1 MKQLKT
7 VRLLQNKISFLL
19 DVKASKKLTFISIIT
34 LAVFF
39 FSASFGDSFIN
50 PFTVIQTLFGKG
62 SEFDQLIIVDFRMP
76 RILLAAFAGMAL
88 AVAGAILQGIIKN
101 PLASPDII
109 GISAGGGAAVVGF
122 LAMFSDSNHSLTV
135 SIEWLPLAG
144 FIGAAIVG
152 LIVYV
157 FAWEDGVTPTR
168 LVLIGIG
175 VSAFMQAI
183 TTMLMIIGPIYQ
195 ASEANKWITGS
206 VKSADWNQ
214 VQIVVPLI
222 LVLLLITFFITR
234 QLNVQELGDDTAAS
248 LGQSVQKA
256 RLFLIILSSS
266 LVASAIAF
274 AGAIGFVGLMAPH
287 IARRIVGPSFGV
299 LIPTSAAI
307 GALLVMVADIIG
319 RTAFSPLEVPAGV
332 FTAAIGAPYF
342 IYLLF
347 RNPRK

>member
-19 DVKASKKLTFISIIT
+19 DVNATKKLTFISMT
-34 LAVFF
+34 ALFVFF

-50 PFTVIQTLFGKG
+50 PLKVMQTIIGQG
-62 SEFDQLIIVDFRMP
+62 SDFDQLIIIDFRLP
-76 RILLAAFAGMAL
+76 RIFIAAFAGMAL
-88 AVAGAILQGIIKN
+88 AVAGAILQGLIKN

-122 LAMFSDSNHSLTV
+122 LAIFSDSNHSLTV

-144 FIGAAIVG
+144 FIGATVVAF
-152 LIVYV
+152 IVYV
-157 FAWEDGVTPTR
+157 FAWKDGVTPTR

-183 TTMLMIIGPIYQ
+183 TTMLMVIGPIYQ

-206 VKSADWNQ
+206 VKSADWDQ
-214 VQIVVPLI
+214 VQIIVPI
-222 LVLLLITFFITR
+222 IVILLLLTVFITR
-234 QLNVQELGDDTAAS
+234 QLNVQELGDDTALS
-248 LGQSVQKA
+248 LGQTVQKT
-256 RLFLIILSSS
+256 RFFLLLLSSS
-266 LVASAIAF
+266 LVASAISF

-342 IYLLF
+342 IYLLL

>member
-1 MKQLKT
+1 MKNLKT
-7 VRLLQNKISFLL
+7 IRLLQNKVSFLL
-19 DVKASKKLTFISIIT
+19 DIKASKKLTLISIIA
-34 LAVFF
+34 LAVFL

-50 PFTVIQTLFGKG
+50 PIKVLQVLIGKG
-62 SEFDQLIIVDFRMP
+62 SDFDQLIIVDFRMP
-76 RILLAAFAGMAL
+76 RIFIAAFAGMAL

-144 FIGAAIVG
+144 FIGATIVG

-157 FAWEDGVTPTR
+157 FAWKDGVTPTR

-195 ASEANKWITGS
+195 ASEATKWITGS

-222 LVLLLITFFITR
+222 LILLLITFFITR

-248 LGQSVQKA
+248 LGQSVQKT
-256 RLFLIILSSS
+256 RLFLLLLSSS
-266 LVASAIAF
+266 LVASAISF

-319 RTAFSPLEVPAGV
+319 RTAFNPLEVPAGV

>member
-1 MKQLKT
+1 MKNLKT
-7 VRLLQNKISFLL
+7 IRLLQNKVSFLL
-19 DVKASKKLTFISIIT
+19 DIKASKKLTLISIIA
-34 LAVFF
+34 LAVFL

-50 PFTVIQTLFGKG
+50 PIKVLQVLIGKG
-62 SEFDQLIIVDFRMP
+62 SDFDQLIIVDFRMP
-76 RILLAAFAGMAL
+76 RIFIAAFAGMAL

-101 PLASPDII
+101 PLASPDLI

-144 FIGAAIVG
+144 FIGATIVG
-152 LIVYV
+152 LIVYI
-157 FAWEDGVTPTR
+157 FAWKDGVTPTR

-206 VKSADWNQ
+206 VKSADWSQ

-222 LVLLLITFFITR
+222 LILLLITFFITR

-248 LGQSVQKA
+248 LGQSVQKT
-256 RLFLIILSSS
+256 RLFLLLLSSS
-266 LVASAIAF
+266 LVASAISF

-307 GALLVMVADIIG
+307 GAILVMVADIIG
-319 RTAFSPLEVPAGV
+319 RTAFNPLEVPAGV

>member
-1 MKQLKT
+1 MKNIRT
-7 VRLLQNKISFLL
+7 VRLFQKKISFLL
-19 DVKASKKLTFISIIT
+19 DVQAMKKLLVISFLT

-39 FSASFGDSFIN
+39 LSASFGDSFIS
-50 PFTVIQTLFGKG
+50 PIKVVQTLFGQG
-62 SEFDQLIIVDFRMP
+62 SDFDQLIIIDFRMP
-76 RILLAAFAGMAL
+76 RIFMAMFTGMAL
-88 AVAGAILQGIIKN
+88 AVAGAVLQGIIKN

-122 LAMFSDSNHSLTV
+122 LAIFSDSNHSLTV
-135 SIEWLPLAG
+135 SIEWMPLAG
-144 FIGAAIVG
+144 FIGATVVG
-152 LIVYV
+152 CLVYL
-157 FAWEDGVTPTR
+157 FAWKDGVTPNR
-168 LVLIGIG
+168 LVLIGIS
-175 VSAFMQAI
+175 VSALMQAI

-206 VKSADWNQ
+206 VKSADWDQ

-222 LVLLLITFFITR
+222 LILLLVTFFTTR
-234 QLNVQELGDDTAAS
+234 QLNVQELGDDTAAG
-248 LGQSVQKA
+248 LGQSVQKT
-256 RLFLIILSSS
+256 RLYLILFCCC
-266 LVASAIAF
+266 LVASAISF

-287 IARRIVGPSFGV
+287 IARRIVGSSFGV
-299 LIPTSAAI
+299 LVPTSAAI

-347 RNPRK
+347 RNPNK

>member
-7 VRLLQNKISFLL
+7 IRLLQNKISFLL
-19 DVKASKKLTFISIIT
+19 DVKASKKLTFISIMT

-76 RILLAAFAGMAL
+76 RIFLAAFAGMAL

-122 LAMFSDSNHSLTV
+122 LAIFSDSNHSLTV

-144 FIGAAIVG
+144 FIGATFVG
-152 LIVYV
+152 VIVYI
-157 FAWEDGVTPTR
+157 FAWKDGVTPTR

-206 VKSADWNQ
+206 VKSADWD
-214 VQIVVPLI
+214 QIQIIVPVI
-222 LVLLLITFFITR
+222 IVLLLITFFITR

-248 LGQSVQKA
+248 LGQSVQKT
-256 RLFLIILSSS
+256 RLFLLLLSSS
-266 LVASAIAF
+266 LVASAICF

-287 IARRIVGPSFGV
+287 IARRIVGPSYGV

>member
-50 PFTVIQTLFGKG
+50 PFTVIQTLFGNG

-76 RILLAAFAGMAL
+76 RIFLAAFAGMAL

-144 FIGAAIVG
+144 FIGATIVG

-157 FAWEDGVTPTR
+157 FAWKDGVTPTR

>member
-19 DVKASKKLTFISIIT
+19 DVSASKKLTIISFIALFT
-34 LAVFF
+34 FF

-50 PFTVIQTLFGKG
+50 PLKVIQAIIGQG
-62 SEFDQLIIVDFRMP
+62 SEFDQLIIIDFRLP
-76 RILLAAFAGMAL
+76 RIFIAAFAGIAL

-122 LAMFSDSNHSLTV
+122 LALFSDSNHSLTV

-144 FIGAAIVG
+144 FIGATVVA
-152 LIVYV
+152 LIVYI
-157 FAWEDGVTPTR
+157 FAWKDGVTPNR
-168 LVLIGIG
+168 LVLIGIA

-214 VQIVVPLI
+214 VQIIVPLI
-222 LVLLLITFFITR
+222 ILLLFITVFITR

-248 LGQSVQKA
+248 LGQTIQKT
-256 RLFLIILSSS
+256 RLFLLLLSSS

-299 LIPTSAAI
+299 LIPTSAFI

-342 IYLLF
+342 IYLLL
-347 RNPRK
+347 RNTKK

>member
-1 MKQLKT
+1 MKHVKT
-7 VRLLQNKISFLL
+7 IRLLQQKISFLI
-19 DVKASKKLTFISIIT
+19 DVQAIKKLTVICILT

-39 FSASFGDSFIN
+39 LSASFGDSFIN
-50 PFTVIQTLFGKG
+50 PFKVLQAFFGYG
-62 SEFDQLIIVDFRMP
+62 SDFDQLIIIDFRMP
-76 RILLAAFAGMAL
+76 RIFMALFAGMAL
-88 AVAGAILQGIIKN
+88 AVAGAVLQGIIKN

-122 LAMFSDSNHSLTV
+122 LAIFSDSNHSLTV

-144 FIGAAIVG
+144 FIGATIVG
-152 LIVYV
+152 CIVYL
-157 FAWEDGVTPTR
+157 FAWKDGVTPNR
-168 LVLIGIG
+168 LVLIGIS

-206 VKSADWNQ
+206 VKSSDWDQ

-222 LVLLLITFFITR
+222 IVLLLITFFITR
-234 QLNVQELGDDTAAS
+234 QLNVQELGDDTASS
-248 LGQSVQKA
+248 LGQPVQKT
-256 RLFLIILSSS
+256 RLYLILLCSS
-266 LVASAIAF
+266 LVASAIAC

-287 IARRIVGPSFGV
+287 IARRIVGSSFGV
-299 LIPTSAAI
+299 LIPASAAI

-347 RNPRK
+347 RNPKK

>member
-19 DVKASKKLTFISIIT
+19 DVNASKKLTFLSIFA
-34 LAVFF
+34 LFVFF

-50 PFTVIQTLFGKG
+50 PLKVMQTIIGQG
-62 SEFDQLIIVDFRMP
+62 SDFDQLIIIDFRLP
-76 RILLAAFAGMAL
+76 RIFIAAFAGMAL
-88 AVAGAILQGIIKN
+88 AVAGAILQGLIKN

-122 LAMFSDSNHSLTV
+122 LAIFSDSNHSLTV

-144 FIGAAIVG
+144 FIGATVVAF
-152 LIVYV
+152 IVYI
-157 FAWEDGVTPTR
+157 FAWKDGVTATR

-183 TTMLMIIGPIYQ
+183 TTMLMVIGPIYQ

-214 VQIVVPLI
+214 VQIIVPI
-222 LVLLLITFFITR
+222 IIILLLLTVFITR

-248 LGQSVQKA
+248 LGQTVQKT
-256 RLFLIILSSS
+256 RFFLLLLSSS
-266 LVASAIAF
+266 LVASAISF

-287 IARRIVGPSFGV
+287 IARRIVGPAFGV

-342 IYLLF
+342 IYLLL

>member
-1 MKQLKT
+1 MKNLKT
-7 VRLLQNKISFLL
+7 IRLLQNKVSFLL
-19 DVKASKKLTFISIIT
+19 DIKASKKLTLISIIA
-34 LAVFF
+34 LAVFL

-50 PFTVIQTLFGKG
+50 PIKVLQVLIGNG
-62 SEFDQLIIVDFRMP
+62 SDFDQLIIVDFRMP
-76 RILLAAFAGMAL
+76 RIFIAAFAGMAL

-101 PLASPDII
+101 PLASPDLI

-144 FIGAAIVG
+144 FIGATIVG
-152 LIVYV
+152 LIVYI
-157 FAWEDGVTPTR
+157 FAWKDGVTPTR

-206 VKSADWNQ
+206 VKSADWSQ

-222 LVLLLITFFITR
+222 LILLLITFFITR

-248 LGQSVQKA
+248 LGQSVQKT
-256 RLFLIILSSS
+256 RLFLLLLSSS
-266 LVASAIAF
+266 LVASAISF

-307 GALLVMVADIIG
+307 GAILVMVADIIG
-319 RTAFSPLEVPAGV
+319 RTAFNPLEVPAGV

>member
-19 DVKASKKLTFISIIT
+19 DVKASKKLTFISIMT

-76 RILLAAFAGMAL
+76 RIFLAAFAGMAL

-144 FIGAAIVG
+144 FIGATIVG

-157 FAWEDGVTPTR
+157 FAWKDGVTPTR

-256 RLFLIILSSS
+256 RLLLIILSSS

>member
-19 DVKASKKLTFISIIT
+19 DVKASKKLTFIGIIT

-39 FSASFGDSFIN
+39 FSASFGESFIN
-50 PFTVIQTLFGKG
+50 PLTVIQTLFGKG

-76 RILLAAFAGMAL
+76 RIFLAAFAGMAL

-122 LAMFSDSNHSLTV
+122 LAIFSDSNHSLTV

-144 FIGAAIVG
+144 FIGATFVG
-152 LIVYV
+152 IIVYV
-157 FAWEDGVTPTR
+157 FAWKDGVTPTR

-214 VQIVVPLI
+214 IQIVVPLI

-234 QLNVQELGDDTAAS
+234 QLNVQELGDDTATS
-248 LGQSVQKA
+248 LGQSVQKT
-256 RLFLIILSSS
+256 RLFLLLLSSS

>member
-1 MKQLKT
+1 MKHLKT
-7 VRLLQNKISFLL
+7 IRLLQNKVSFLL
-19 DVKASKKLTFISIIT
+19 DIKASKKLTLISIIA
-34 LAVFF
+34 LVVFF

-50 PFTVIQTLFGKG
+50 PIKVLQVLIGNG

-76 RILLAAFAGMAL
+76 RIFLAAFAGMAL

-122 LAMFSDSNHSLTV
+122 LAIFSDSNHSLTV
-135 SIEWLPLAG
+135 SIDWLPLAG
-144 FIGAAIVG
+144 FIGATIVG

-157 FAWEDGVTPTR
+157 FAWKDGVTPTR

-206 VKSADWNQ
+206 VKSADWSQ

-222 LVLLLITFFITR
+222 LILLLITFFITR

-248 LGQSVQKA
+248 LGQSVQKT
-256 RLFLIILSSS
+256 RLFLLLLSSS
-266 LVASAIAF
+266 LVASAISF
-274 AGAIGFVGLMAPH
+274 AGAIGFVGLIAPH

-299 LIPTSAAI
+299 LIPTSAAV

-347 RNPRK
+347 RNPRR

>member
-19 DVKASKKLTFISIIT
+19 DVKASKKLTFISIMT

-50 PFTVIQTLFGKG
+50 PFTVIQTLSGYG

-76 RILLAAFAGMAL
+76 RIFLAAFAGMAL

-122 LAMFSDSNHSLTV
+122 LAMFSDYNHSLTV

-144 FIGAAIVG
+144 FIGATIVG

-157 FAWEDGVTPTR
+157 FAWKDGVTPTR

>member
-1 MKQLKT
+1 MKHLKT
-7 VRLLQNKISFLL
+7 IRLLQNKVSFLL
-19 DVKASKKLTFISIIT
+19 DIKASKKLTLISIIA

-50 PFTVIQTLFGKG
+50 PIKVLQVLIGKG

-76 RILLAAFAGMAL
+76 RIFIAAFAGMAL

-135 SIEWLPLAG
+135 SIEWLPLAA
-144 FIGAAIVG
+144 FIGATIVG

-157 FAWEDGVTPTR
+157 FAWKDGVTPTR

-206 VKSADWNQ
+206 VKSADWSQ

-222 LVLLLITFFITR
+222 LILLLITFFITR

-248 LGQSVQKA
+248 LGQSVQKT
-256 RLFLIILSSS
+256 RLFLLLLSSS
-266 LVASAIAF
+266 LVASAISF

-319 RTAFSPLEVPAGV
+319 RTAFNPLEVPAGV

>member
-1 MKQLKT
+1 MKNLKT
-7 VRLLQNKISFLL
+7 IRLLQNKVSFLL
-19 DVKASKKLTFISIIT
+19 DIKASKKLTLISIIA

-50 PFTVIQTLFGKG
+50 PIKVLQVFIGKG
-62 SEFDQLIIVDFRMP
+62 SDFDQLIIVDFRMP
-76 RILLAAFAGMAL
+76 RIFIAAFAGMAL
-88 AVAGAILQGIIKN
+88 AVSGAILQGIIKN

-122 LAMFSDSNHSLTV
+122 LAIFSDSNHSLTV

-144 FIGAAIVG
+144 FIGATIVG

-157 FAWEDGVTPTR
+157 FAWKDGVTPTR

-222 LVLLLITFFITR
+222 LILLLITFFIAR
-234 QLNVQELGDDTAAS
+234 QLNVQELGDDSAAS
-248 LGQSVQKA
+248 LGQSVQKT
-256 RLFLIILSSS
+256 RLFLLLLSSS
-266 LVASAIAF
+266 LVASAISF

>member
-19 DVKASKKLTFISIIT
+19 DVDASKKLTFISIT
-34 LAVFF
+34 ALFVFF
-39 FSASFGDSFIN
+39 FSASFGDSFVN
-50 PFTVIQTLFGKG
+50 PLKVMQTIIGQG
-62 SEFDQLIIVDFRMP
+62 SDFDQLIIIDFRLP
-76 RILLAAFAGMAL
+76 RIFIAAFAGMAL
-88 AVAGAILQGIIKN
+88 AVAGAILQGLIKN

-122 LAMFSDSNHSLTV
+122 LAIFSDSNHSLTV

-144 FIGAAIVG
+144 FIGATVVAF
-152 LIVYV
+152 IVYV
-157 FAWEDGVTPTR
+157 FAWKDGVTATR

-183 TTMLMIIGPIYQ
+183 TTMLMVIGPIYQ

-214 VQIVVPLI
+214 VQIIVPI
-222 LVLLLITFFITR
+222 IILLLLLTVFITR

-248 LGQSVQKA
+248 LGQTVQKT
-256 RLFLIILSSS
+256 RFFLLLLSSS
-266 LVASAIAF
+266 LVASAISF

-287 IARRIVGPSFGV
+287 IARRIVGPSFGI
-299 LIPTSAAI
+299 LLPTSAAI
-307 GALLVMVADIIG
+307 GALLVMIADIIG

-342 IYLLF
+342 IYLLL

>member
-19 DVKASKKLTFISIIT
+19 DVIASKKLTFISIIT

-50 PFTVIQTLFGKG
+50 PFTVIQTLFGNG

-76 RILLAAFAGMAL
+76 RIFLAAFAGMAL

-122 LAMFSDSNHSLTV
+122 LAIFSDSNHSLTV

-144 FIGAAIVG
+144 FMGATIVG

-157 FAWEDGVTPTR
+157 FAWKDGVTPAR

-222 LVLLLITFFITR
+222 LGLLLITFFITR

-307 GALLVMVADIIG
+307 GSLLVMVADIVG

>member
-1 MKQLKT
+1 MKNLKT
-7 VRLLQNKISFLL
+7 IRLLQNKVSFLL
-19 DVKASKKLTFISIIT
+19 DIKASKKLTLISIIA
-34 LAVFF
+34 LAVFL

-50 PFTVIQTLFGKG
+50 PIKVLQVLIGNG
-62 SEFDQLIIVDFRMP
+62 SDFDQLIIVDFRMP
-76 RILLAAFAGMAL
+76 RIFIAAFAGMAL

-101 PLASPDII
+101 PLASPDLI

-144 FIGAAIVG
+144 FIGATIVG
-152 LIVYV
+152 LIVYI
-157 FAWEDGVTPTR
+157 FAWKDGVTPTR

-206 VKSADWNQ
+206 VKSADWSQ

-222 LVLLLITFFITR
+222 LILLLITFFITR
-234 QLNVQELGDDTAAS
+234 QLNVQELGDDTASS
-248 LGQSVQKA
+248 LGQSVQNT
-256 RLFLIILSSS
+256 RLFLLLLSSS
-266 LVASAIAF
+266 LVASAISF

-307 GALLVMVADIIG
+307 GAILVMVADIIG
-319 RTAFSPLEVPAGV
+319 RTAFNPLEVPAGV

>member
-76 RILLAAFAGMAL
+76 RIFLAAFAGMAL

-144 FIGAAIVG
+144 FIGATFVG

-157 FAWEDGVTPTR
+157 FAWKDGVTPTR

-195 ASEANKWITGS
+195 ASEANKWITGN

-222 LVLLLITFFITR
+222 LVLLLLTFFITR

-248 LGQSVQKA
+248 LGQSVQKS

-307 GALLVMVADIIG
+307 GAILVMVADIIG

>member
-19 DVKASKKLTFISIIT
+19 DVKASKKLTFLSIT
-34 LAVFF
+34 ALFVFF

-50 PFTVIQTLFGKG
+50 PLKVMQTIIGQG
-62 SEFDQLIIVDFRMP
+62 SDFDQLIIIDFRLP
-76 RILLAAFAGMAL
+76 RIFIAAFAGMAL
-88 AVAGAILQGIIKN
+88 AVAGAILQGLIKN

-122 LAMFSDSNHSLTV
+122 LAIFSDSNHSLTV

-144 FIGAAIVG
+144 FIGATAVAF
-152 LIVYV
+152 IVYI
-157 FAWEDGVTPTR
+157 FAWKDGVTATR

-183 TTMLMIIGPIYQ
+183 TTMLMVIGPIYQ

-214 VQIVVPLI
+214 VQIIVPI
-222 LVLLLITFFITR
+222 IIILLLLTVFITR

-248 LGQSVQKA
+248 LGQTVQKT
-256 RLFLIILSSS
+256 RFFLLLLSSS
-266 LVASAIAF
+266 LVASAISF

-287 IARRIVGPSFGV
+287 IARRIIGPAFGV

-342 IYLLF
+342 IYLLL

>member
-19 DVKASKKLTFISIIT
+19 DVNASKKLTFISIIA
-34 LAVFF
+34 LFVFF

-50 PFTVIQTLFGKG
+50 PLKVMQTIIGQG
-62 SEFDQLIIVDFRMP
+62 SDFDQLIIIDFRLP
-76 RILLAAFAGMAL
+76 RIFIAAFAGMAL
-88 AVAGAILQGIIKN
+88 AVAGAILQGLIKN

-122 LAMFSDSNHSLTV
+122 LAIFSDSNHSLTV

-144 FIGAAIVG
+144 FIGATVVAF
-152 LIVYV
+152 IVYI
-157 FAWEDGVTPTR
+157 FAWKDGVTATR

-183 TTMLMIIGPIYQ
+183 TTMLMVIGPIYQ

-214 VQIVVPLI
+214 VQIIVPI
-222 LVLLLITFFITR
+222 IIILLLLTVFITR

-248 LGQSVQKA
+248 LGQTVQKT
-256 RLFLIILSSS
+256 RFFLLLLSSS
-266 LVASAIAF
+266 LVASAISF

-287 IARRIVGPSFGV
+287 IARRIVGPAFGV

-342 IYLLF
+342 IYLLL

>member
-7 VRLLQNKISFLL
+7 IRLLQNKLSFLL
-19 DVKASKKLTFISIIT
+19 DVSASKKLTIISLIALFT
-34 LAVFF
+34 FF
-39 FSASFGDSFIN
+39 FSASLGDSFIN
-50 PFTVIQTLFGKG
+50 PLKVIQAIIGQG
-62 SEFDQLIIVDFRMP
+62 SEFDQLIIIDFRLP
-76 RILLAAFAGMAL
+76 RIFIAAFAGIAL

-122 LAMFSDSNHSLTV
+122 LALFSDSNHSLTV

-144 FIGAAIVG
+144 FIGATVVA
-152 LIVYV
+152 LIVYI
-157 FAWEDGVTPTR
+157 FAWKDGVTPNR
-168 LVLIGIG
+168 LVLIGIA

-214 VQIVVPLI
+214 VQIIVPLI
-222 LVLLLITFFITR
+222 IVLLFITVFITR

-248 LGQSVQKA
+248 LGQTIQKT
-256 RLFLIILSSS
+256 RLFLLLLSSS

-299 LIPTSAAI
+299 LIPTSAFI

-342 IYLLF
+342 IYLLL
-347 RNPRK
+347 RNTKK

>member
-1 MKQLKT
+1 MFT
-7 VRLLQNKISFLL
+7 
-19 DVKASKKLTFISIIT
+19 
-34 LAVFF
+34 FF

-50 PFTVIQTLFGKG
+50 PLKVIQAIIGQG
-62 SEFDQLIIVDFRMP
+62 SEFDQLIIIDFRLP
-76 RILLAAFAGMAL
+76 RIFIAAFAGIAL

-122 LAMFSDSNHSLTV
+122 LALFSDSNHSLTV

-144 FIGAAIVG
+144 FIGATVVA
-152 LIVYV
+152 LIVYI
-157 FAWEDGVTPTR
+157 FAWKDGVTPNR
-168 LVLIGIG
+168 LVLIGIA

-214 VQIVVPLI
+214 VQIIVPLI
-222 LVLLLITFFITR
+222 ILLLFITVFITR

-248 LGQSVQKA
+248 LGQTIQKT
-256 RLFLIILSSS
+256 RLFLLLLSSS

-299 LIPTSAAI
+299 LIPTSAFI

-342 IYLLF
+342 IYLLL
-347 RNPRK
+347 RNTKK

>member
-1 MKQLKT
+1 MKHLKT
-7 VRLLQNKISFLL
+7 IRLLQNKVSFLL
-19 DVKASKKLTFISIIT
+19 DIKASKKLTLISIIA

-50 PFTVIQTLFGKG
+50 PIKVLQVLIGKG
-62 SEFDQLIIVDFRMP
+62 SDFDQLIIVDFRMP
-76 RILLAAFAGMAL
+76 RIFLAAFAGMAL

-144 FIGAAIVG
+144 FIGATIVG

-157 FAWEDGVTPTR
+157 FAWKDGVTPTR

-222 LVLLLITFFITR
+222 LILLLITFFITR

-248 LGQSVQKA
+248 LGQSVQKT
-256 RLFLIILSSS
+256 RLFLLLLSSS
-266 LVASAIAF
+266 LVASAISF

-319 RTAFSPLEVPAGV
+319 RTAFNPLEVPAGV

>member
-19 DVKASKKLTFISIIT
+19 DVKASKKITLISIIT

-39 FSASFGDSFIN
+39 LSASFGDSFIN
-50 PFTVIQTLFGKG
+50 PFTVIQTLFGYG

-76 RILLAAFAGMAL
+76 RIFLAAFAGMAL

-144 FIGAAIVG
+144 FIGATIVG

-157 FAWEDGVTPTR
+157 FAWKDGVTPTR

-222 LVLLLITFFITR
+222 LVLLLITFFMTR

-248 LGQSVQKA
+248 LGQSVQNA

-266 LVASAIAF
+266 LVASAVAF

>member
-50 PFTVIQTLFGKG
+50 PFTVIQTLLGYG
-62 SEFDQLIIVDFRMP
+62 SEFNQLIIVDFRMP
-76 RILLAAFAGMAL
+76 RIFLAAFAGMAL

-144 FIGAAIVG
+144 FIGATMVG

-157 FAWEDGVTPTR
+157 FAWKDGVTPTR

-248 LGQSVQKA
+248 FGQSVQKA

>member
-1 MKQLKT
+1 MKNLKT
-7 VRLLQNKISFLL
+7 IRLLQDKVSFLL
-19 DVKASKKLTFISIIT
+19 DIKASKKLTLISIIA

-50 PFTVIQTLFGKG
+50 PIKVLQVLIGKG
-62 SEFDQLIIVDFRMP
+62 SDFDQLIIVDFRMP
-76 RILLAAFAGMAL
+76 RIFIAAFAGMAL

-144 FIGAAIVG
+144 FIGATIVG
-152 LIVYV
+152 LIVYI
-157 FAWEDGVTPTR
+157 FAWKDGVTPTR

-206 VKSADWNQ
+206 VKSADWSQ

-222 LVLLLITFFITR
+222 LILLLITFFITR
-234 QLNVQELGDDTAAS
+234 QLNVQELGDDTSAS
-248 LGQSVQKA
+248 LGQSVQKT
-256 RLFLIILSSS
+256 RLFLLLLSSS
-266 LVASAIAF
+266 LVASAISF

-319 RTAFSPLEVPAGV
+319 RTAFNPLEVPAGV

>member
-1 MKQLKT
+1 MKNLKT
-7 VRLLQNKISFLL
+7 IRLLQNKVSFLL
-19 DVKASKKLTFISIIT
+19 DIKASKKLTLISIIA
-34 LAVFF
+34 LAVFL
-39 FSASFGDSFIN
+39 FSASFGDSFKN
-50 PFTVIQTLFGKG
+50 PIKVLQVLIGNG
-62 SEFDQLIIVDFRMP
+62 SDFDQLIIVDFRMP
-76 RILLAAFAGMAL
+76 RIFIAAFAGMAL

-101 PLASPDII
+101 PLASPDLI

-144 FIGAAIVG
+144 FIGATIVG
-152 LIVYV
+152 LIVYI
-157 FAWEDGVTPTR
+157 FAWKDGVTPTR

-206 VKSADWNQ
+206 VKSADWSQ

-222 LVLLLITFFITR
+222 LILLLITFFITR

-248 LGQSVQKA
+248 LGQSVQKT
-256 RLFLIILSSS
+256 RLFLLLLSSS
-266 LVASAIAF
+266 LVASAISF

-307 GALLVMVADIIG
+307 GAILVMVADIIG
-319 RTAFSPLEVPAGV
+319 RTAFNPLEVPAGV

>member
-1 MKQLKT
+1 MKNLKT
-7 VRLLQNKISFLL
+7 IRLLQNKVSFLL
-19 DVKASKKLTFISIIT
+19 DIKASKKLTLISIIAF
-34 LAVFF
+34 AVFF

-50 PFTVIQTLFGKG
+50 PIKVLQVLIGKG
-62 SEFDQLIIVDFRMP
+62 SDFDQLIIVDFRMP
-76 RILLAAFAGMAL
+76 RIFIAAFAGMAL

-144 FIGAAIVG
+144 FIGANIVG
-152 LIVYV
+152 LIVYI
-157 FAWEDGVTPTR
+157 FAWKDGVTPTR

-183 TTMLMIIGPIYQ
+183 ATMLMIIGPIYQ

-206 VKSADWNQ
+206 VKSADWSQ

-222 LVLLLITFFITR
+222 LILLLITFFITR

-248 LGQSVQKA
+248 LGQSVQKT
-256 RLFLIILSSS
+256 RLFLLLLSSS
-266 LVASAIAF
+266 LVASAISF

-319 RTAFSPLEVPAGV
+319 RTAFNPLEVPAGV

>member
-39 FSASFGDSFIN
+39 FSASFGESFIN
-50 PFTVIQTLFGKG
+50 PLTVIKTLLSKG

-76 RILLAAFAGMAL
+76 RIFLAAFAGMAL

-122 LAMFSDSNHSLTV
+122 LAIFSDSNHSLTV

-144 FIGAAIVG
+144 FIGATFVG
-152 LIVYV
+152 IIVYV
-157 FAWEDGVTPTR
+157 FAWKDGVTPTR

-214 VQIVVPLI
+214 IQIVVPLI

-234 QLNVQELGDDTAAS
+234 QLNVQELGDDTATS
-248 LGQSVQKA
+248 LGQSVQKT
-256 RLFLIILSSS
+256 RLFLLLLSSS

>member
-1 MKQLKT
+1 MKNLKT
-7 VRLLQNKISFLL
+7 IRLLQNKVSFLL
-19 DVKASKKLTFISIIT
+19 DIKASKKLTLISIIA
-34 LAVFF
+34 LAVFL

-50 PFTVIQTLFGKG
+50 PIKVLQVLIGKG
-62 SEFDQLIIVDFRMP
+62 SDFDQLIIVDFRMP
-76 RILLAAFAGMAL
+76 RIFIAAFAGMAL

-144 FIGAAIVG
+144 FIGATIVG
-152 LIVYV
+152 LIVYI
-157 FAWEDGVTPTR
+157 FAWKDGVTPTR

-206 VKSADWNQ
+206 VKSADWSQ

-222 LVLLLITFFITR
+222 LILLLITFFITR
-234 QLNVQELGDDTAAS
+234 QLNVQELGDATAAS
-248 LGQSVQKA
+248 LGQSVQKT
-256 RLFLIILSSS
+256 RLFLLLLSSS
-266 LVASAIAF
+266 LVASAISF

-319 RTAFSPLEVPAGV
+319 RTAFNPLEVPAGV